1 MSVQVVF
8 LKSAE
13 LDLKELRGYMV
24 KNFGKDTWQASYTK
38 IKDAVN
44 TIRTFPLGGNVP
56 EELERLNL
64 TQYRQVIA
72 GMNRIIYEVRQEII
86 NLLGRAVTRTR
97 KREVTEWRVVREAV
111 PEIVELT
118 Q

>member
-13 LDLKELRGYMV
+13 LDLKELRGYIV
-24 KNFGKDTWQASYTK
+24 RNFGKDAWQASYAK

-44 TIRTFPLGGNVP
+44 TIGTFPLGGNIP

-64 TQYRQVIA
+64 TQYRQVVS

-86 NLLGRAVTRTR
+86 YIHIVCDTR
-97 KREVTEWRVVREAV
+97 KDMKSLLTRRLLR
-111 PEIVELT
+111 IVST
-118 Q
+118 

>member
-24 KNFGKDTWQASYTK
+24 RDFGKDAWQASYAK

-44 TIRTFPLGGNVP
+44 TIGTFPLGGNVP

-64 TQYRQVIA
+64 TQYRQVVS

-86 NLLGRAVTRTR
+86 YIHIVCDTR
-97 KREVTEWRVVREAV
+97 KDMKSLLTRRLLR
-111 PEIVELT
+111 IVST
-118 Q
+118 

>member
-24 KNFGKDTWQASYTK
+24 KNFGKDAWQASYAK

-44 TIRTFPLGGNVP
+44 TIGN
-56 EELERLNL
+56 
-64 TQYRQVIA
+64 ISA
-72 GMNRIIYEVRQEII
+72 W
-86 NLLGRAVTRTR
+86 R
-97 KREVTEWRVVREAV
+97 KCSR
-111 PEIVELT
+111 
-118 Q
+118 

>member
-24 KNFGKDTWQASYTK
+24 RNFGKDAWQASYAK

-44 TIRTFPLGGNVP
+44 TIGTFPLGGNVP

-86 NLLGRAVTRTR
+86 YIHIVCDTR
-97 KREVTEWRVVREAV
+97 KDMKSL
-111 PEIVELT
+111 LT
-118 Q
+118 RRLLRIAI

>member
-24 KNFGKDTWQASYTK
+24 KNVGKDAWKASYAK
-38 IKDAVN
+38 IKDTVN
-44 TIRTFPLGGNVP
+44 TIGAFPLGGNIP

-64 TQYRQVIA
+64 TQYRQVVS
-72 GMNRIIYEVRQEII
+72 GMNRIIYEARQEII
-86 NLLGRAVTRTR
+86 YIHIVCDARKDMKSLLTRRLLRIAT
-97 KREVTEWRVVREAV
+97 
-111 PEIVELT
+111 
-118 Q
+118 